1 MYDNSSIRKIYS
13 QVFFIIY
20 KLVKIIMKNTVCNYI
35 YIIRF
40 HVIIFVR
47 KKLSNN
53 LKILIIMNI
62 NTYELALVTSPELRA
77 EEIDAVISTLG
88 DLLKEKKSKLIHID
102 KWGIKKLSYPI
113 NNFIEASYTF
123 VIFESPSSDIDDIK
137 QWIKNNNSILRYLLI
152 KLTHSELKH
161 REDNLLNQTANN

>member
-1 MYDNSSIRKIYS
+1 MIIVVSEKYIVKF
-13 QVFFIIY
+13 FFIIY

-35 YIIRF
+35 YIIQF

-77 EEIDAVISTLG
+77 EEIDALISTFG
-88 DLLKEKKSKLIHID
+88 DSLKEKKSKLIHID

-123 VIFESPSSDIDDIK
+123 VIFESPPSDIKEIK
-137 QWIKNNNSILRYLLI
+137 QWINNNNSILRYLLI

-161 REDNLLNQTANN
+161 REDNLLNPAVNN